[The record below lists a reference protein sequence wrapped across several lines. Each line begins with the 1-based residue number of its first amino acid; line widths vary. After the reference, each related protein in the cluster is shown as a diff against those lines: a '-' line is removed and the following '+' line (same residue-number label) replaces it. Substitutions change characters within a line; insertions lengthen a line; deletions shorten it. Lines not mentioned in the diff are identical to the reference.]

1 MKRLILTIL
10 AASALMSAQA
20 QFFSPEAANGAVWGA
35 LAGGIFGGH
44 HPGRAIAI
52 GAASGL
58 FLGSVAHAVNE
69 ERYGYNYYSTYPYYG
84 GGYYAYRQP
93 TAYYAPAFT
102 SYGYGAPA
110 NSYYAPQPGVAAEP
124 PPQSQPQPIY
134 NHYYTSSSSMS
145 AANAL
150 FGR

>member
-1 MKRLILTIL
+1 MKRLILIIM
-10 AASALMSAQA
+10 AAGALMSAQA

-69 ERYGYNYYSTYPYYG
+69 ERYGYGYYSTYPYYG
-84 GGYYAYRQP
+84 GGYYAYHQP
-93 TAYYAPAFT
+93 TTYYAPAFT
-102 SYGYGAPA
+102 SCGYAAPA
-110 NSYYAPQPGVAAEP
+110 ASYCAPQPGVAE
-124 PPQSQPQPIY
+124 SQPSPQPIY
-134 NHYYTSSSSMS
+134 NHYYTPGSSMS

>member
-1 MKRLILTIL
+1 MKRLILTL
-10 AASALMSAQA
+10 FAASALMSAQA
-20 QFFSPEAANGAVWGA
+20 QFFSPEAANGTFVGA

-69 ERYGYNYYSTYPYYG
+69 ERYGYGYYSTYPYYG
-84 GGYYAYRQP
+84 YGYYAYHPQP
-93 TAYYAPAFT
+93 AYYAPAFT
-102 SYGYGAPA
+102 TYGYAAPSYA
-110 NSYYAPQPGVAAEP
+110 NSYYSPQQTAAPPQP
-124 PPQSQPQPIY
+124 PPQQIY
-134 NHYYTSSSSMS
+134 NHYSAPASSMS